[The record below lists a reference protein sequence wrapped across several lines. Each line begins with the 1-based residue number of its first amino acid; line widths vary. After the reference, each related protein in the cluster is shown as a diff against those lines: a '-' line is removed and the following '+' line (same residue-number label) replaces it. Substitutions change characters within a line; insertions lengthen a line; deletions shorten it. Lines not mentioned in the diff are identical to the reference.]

1 MPLVFTPAS
10 EAVKAPADGD
20 NRDFVCYKGGAEQ
33 DLAQES
39 PSIFERK
46 AV

>member
-20 NRDFVCYKGGAEQ
+20 NLDFVCYTGGAEQ
-33 DLAQES
+33 D
-39 PSIFERK
+39 
-46 AV
+46 